1 MIYFQ
6 NKNYKVE
13 TNADGEGYSIINTV
27 TGMVER
33 KEGLLPVA
41 RSLAIQMNDA
51 LEEFAKEQ
59 GKKDQKVLLPA
70 QEILLPH

>member
-1 MIYFQ
+1 M
-6 NKNYKVE
+6 
-13 TNADGEGYSIINTV
+13 DGYWICNVI
-27 TGMVER
+27 TGVNER

-41 RSLAIQMNDA
+41 LSLAIQMNDA